1 MADQTRKPRPKK
13 EEEQP
18 EAQAQS
24 STETDEEA
32 KDLDEL
38 LDEIDEVLEEQAE
51 DFVRSFVQK
60 GGELVV
66 PASMF
71 GAHDLPLWAAI
82 LVVAAVYLFWYRD
95 RKVHI

>member
-18 EAQAQS
+18 EAQAQTT
-24 STETDEEA
+24 TETDEEE
-32 KDLDEL
+32 KNLDEL

-60 GGELVV
+60 GGEMVI

-71 GAHDLPLWAAI
+71 GMPELPLWAGI
-82 LVVAAVYLFWYRD
+82 LVVVGLYLVWYRS
-95 RKVHI
+95 RRTSF